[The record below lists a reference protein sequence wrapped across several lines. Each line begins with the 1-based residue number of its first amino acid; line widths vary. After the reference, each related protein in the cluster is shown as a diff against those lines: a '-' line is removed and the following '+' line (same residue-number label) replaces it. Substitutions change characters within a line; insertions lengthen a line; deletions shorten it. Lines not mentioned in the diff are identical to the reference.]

1 MGFDLGS
8 LLQQHAGHVT
18 AADPDGVAQAFKHIV
33 GEQPQSSV
41 AQGIARAFLSDQ
53 TPPFAQLVSQLFL
66 RSDTGLRT
74 ELLNLLLDNV
84 SPTMLSALA
93 GSVGTLFTENGHP
106 HLSAEQIADIT
117 PPQVAEIAAVA
128 QQHNA
133 GVVER
138 IATLFAQH
146 ANVFNGLDSDILKVA
161 LGTMAQQPESR

>member
-33 GEQPQSSV
+33 GEQSQSSV
-41 AQGIARAFLSDQ
+41 AQGIARAFLSDD
-53 TPPFAQLVSQLFL
+53 TPPFAQMVSQLFF
-66 RSDTGLRT
+66 RSDSGLRT

-106 HLSAEQIADIT
+106 HLSTEQITDIT
-117 PPQVAEIAAVA
+117 PPQVAEIAVVA
-128 QQHNA
+128 QQHNP
-133 GVVER
+133 GIVER
-138 IATLFAQH
+138 VAMLFARH
-146 ANVFNGLDSDILKVA
+146 PDIFNGLDSDILKVA
-161 LGTMAQQPESR
+161 LGSMAQQR

>member
-1 MGFDLGS
+1 MGFDLQT

-33 GEQPQSSV
+33 GEHPPPTV
-41 AQGIARAFLSDQ
+41 ASGIAHALLSDQ
-53 TPPFAQLVSQLFL
+53 TPAFSQIVSQLFL

-93 GSVGTLFTENGHP
+93 GSVGALFTENGHP

-117 PPQVAEIAAVA
+117 PPQVAEIAVVA
-128 QQHNA
+128 QQHNV
-133 GVVER
+133 GIVER
-138 IATLFAQH
+138 VAALFARH
-146 ANVFNGLDSDILKVA
+146 AEVFNGLDSSILKVA
-161 LGTMAQQPESR
+161 LGAMAQQH